1 MGGNIK
7 MGLFDKK
14 TDEEKRIESEALKEL
29 DTYKE
34 DTFFKFRQL
43 LPLYGISNMGFSETR
58 FFNTCFKKIKKEIKN
73 NSLKSNE
80 IKGRFTELLNE
91 KYGEPMNQYE
101 ANKKLQEEKLKP
113 LKENEKKLEEK
124 FNIKFQNRVWFKCA
138 IEERKNSTFTNTSR
152 REVDNAYVFI
162 ENNYLEILKESVFLK
177 SNMGTRKIYFENVA
191 GIDYDARGKLH
202 LSSSL
207 IINLKS
213 ADFIQLKNVPENMVN
228 AIDSRYNSF
237 LHHKN
242 NATQNTVVIEKTSS
256 ESDKVDPMKKI
267 KEAKELLDVGAITE
281 EEFDKIKAKYLKDF

>member
-1 MGGNIK
+1 MA
-7 MGLFDKK
+7 LFNKK
-14 TDEEKRIESEALKEL
+14 TDAEKNIEEKALKEL
-29 DTYKE
+29 DTYK
-34 DTFFKFRQL
+34 DNTFFKFRQF
-43 LPLYGISNMGFSETR
+43 LPLYGISKMGFSETKY
-58 FFNTCFKKIKKEIKN
+58 FNTCYKKIKKEIKKEG
-73 NSLKSNE
+73 LTADK
-80 IKGRFTELLNE
+80 IKNRFTELLNE

-101 ANKKLQEEKLKP
+101 ANKKLEEERLKP

-124 FNIKFQNRVWFKCA
+124 FGVKFQNRIWFKCA

-152 REVDNAYVFI
+152 REVDTAYVFI
-162 ENNYLEILKESVFLK
+162 ENNYLEIIKESVFLK

-213 ADFIQLKNVPENMVN
+213 FDFIQLKNVPENMVN
-228 AIDSRYNSF
+228 VIDSRYNSF

-242 NATQNTVVIEKTSS
+242 NTSQNTVVIEKTNS
-256 ESDKVDPMKKI
+256 EPNKADPMKKI
-267 KEAKELLDVGAITE
+267 KEAKELLDIGAITE

>member
-1 MGGNIK
+1 MA
-7 MGLFDKK
+7 LFNKK
-14 TDEEKRIESEALKEL
+14 TDAEKNIEEKALKEL
-29 DTYKE
+29 DTYK
-34 DTFFKFRQL
+34 DNTFFKFRQF
-43 LPLYGISNMGFSETR
+43 LPLYGISKMGFSETKY
-58 FFNTCFKKIKKEIKN
+58 FNTCYKKIKKEIKKEG
-73 NSLKSNE
+73 LTADKIKS
-80 IKGRFTELLNE
+80 RFTELLNE

-101 ANKKLQEEKLKP
+101 ANKKLEEERLKP

-124 FNIKFQNRVWFKCA
+124 FGVKFQNRIWFKCA

-152 REVDNAYVFI
+152 REVDTAYVFI
-162 ENNYLEILKESVFLK
+162 ENNYLEIIKESVFLK

-213 ADFIQLKNVPENMVN
+213 FDFIQLKNVPENMVN
-228 AIDSRYNSF
+228 VIDSRYNSF

-242 NATQNTVVIEKTSS
+242 NTSQNTVVIEKTNS
-256 ESDKVDPMKKI
+256 EPDKADPMKKI
-267 KEAKELLDVGAITE
+267 KEAKELLDIGAITE

>member
-1 MGGNIK
+1 MA
-7 MGLFDKK
+7 LFNKK
-14 TDEEKRIESEALKEL
+14 TDAEKNIEEKALKEL
-29 DTYKE
+29 DTYK
-34 DTFFKFRQL
+34 DNTFFKFRQF
-43 LPLYGISNMGFSETR
+43 LPLYGISKMGFSETKY
-58 FFNTCFKKIKKEIKN
+58 FNTCYKKIKKEIKKEG
-73 NSLKSNE
+73 LTADK
-80 IKGRFTELLNE
+80 IKNRFTELLNE

-101 ANKKLQEEKLKP
+101 ANKKLEEERLKP

-124 FNIKFQNRVWFKCA
+124 FGVKFQNRIWFKCA

-152 REVDNAYVFI
+152 REVDTAYVFI
-162 ENNYLEILKESVFLK
+162 ENNYLEIIKESVFLK

-213 ADFIQLKNVPENMVN
+213 FDFIQLKNVPENMVN
-228 AIDSRYNSF
+228 VIDSRYNSF

-242 NATQNTVVIEKTSS
+242 NTSQNTVVIEKTNS
-256 ESDKVDPMKKI
+256 EPDKADPMKKI
-267 KEAKELLDVGAITE
+267 KEAKELLDIGAITE